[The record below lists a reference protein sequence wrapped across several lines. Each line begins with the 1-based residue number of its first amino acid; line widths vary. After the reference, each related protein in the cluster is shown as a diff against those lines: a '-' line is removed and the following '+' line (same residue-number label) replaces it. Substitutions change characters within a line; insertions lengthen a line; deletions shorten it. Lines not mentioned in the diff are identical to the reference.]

1 VLSMVTVE
9 VRLTVLDVVGILE
22 WVLTLV
28 CVVMVLLVMVDASV
42 PVTEWRDLVVF
53 VRVRKL
59 VSTSVDS
66 SEEVMVL
73 VLVVFSAR
81 PERGEMTWA
90 EHLEMTKRTK
100 KRKVWGSILR
110 DTTRLWKCRGKG
122 THLVL

>member
-22 WVLTLV
+22 CVSTLV

-42 PVTEWRDLVVF
+42 SVTEWRDLVVL

-73 VLVVFSAR
+73 VLVVCSVR

-90 EHLEMTKRTK
+90 EHLEMTNSTK
-100 KRKVWGSILR
+100 KRRVCGSILR
-110 DTTRLWKCRGKG
+110 DTIIIW
-122 THLVL
+122 

>member
-22 WVLTLV
+22 WVSTLV

-42 PVTEWRDLVVF
+42 SVTEWRDLVVL

-73 VLVVFSAR
+73 VLVVCSAR

-90 EHLEMTKRTK
+90 EHLEMAKSKK
-100 KRKVWGSILR
+100 KRRVCGSILR
-110 DTTRLWKCRGKG
+110 DMTRL
-122 THLVL
+122 